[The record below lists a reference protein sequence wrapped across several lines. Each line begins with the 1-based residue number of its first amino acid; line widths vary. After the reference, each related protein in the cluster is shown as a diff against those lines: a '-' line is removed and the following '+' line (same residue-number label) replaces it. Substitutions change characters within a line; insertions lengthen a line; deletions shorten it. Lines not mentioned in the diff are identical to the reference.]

1 MRGVGKQVP
10 CGAVMKANL
19 VELADEFREEVSR
32 SLRKELT
39 GVVQGVSGKRRF
51 LVKFQDG
58 CEKGLTSNI
67 LAAVVVGRIPVTK
80 EAELPTIYDIPYK
93 IVDLEKGYYHF
104 FYVLLQFS
112 KDGSADSKEE
122 QVDMEEDPDEDDM

>member
-1 MRGVGKQVP
+1 M
-10 CGAVMKANL
+10 
-19 VELADEFREEVSR
+19 
-32 SLRKELT
+32 
-39 GVVQGVSGKRRF
+39 
-51 LVKFQDG
+51 KFQDG

-93 IVDLEKGYYHF
+93 IVDLEKGNYHF